1 MTRVFLNE
9 ERNCKNK
16 TYHMLVDDQAEA
28 PEAEGLCLGD
38 LTGNLQAM
46 PAKIS
51 SIDTDSESAI
61 TCGG

>member
-16 TYHMLVDDQAEA
+16 TYHMLVDGQAEA

-46 PAKIS
+46 PAK
-51 SIDTDSESAI
+51 T
-61 TCGG
+61 